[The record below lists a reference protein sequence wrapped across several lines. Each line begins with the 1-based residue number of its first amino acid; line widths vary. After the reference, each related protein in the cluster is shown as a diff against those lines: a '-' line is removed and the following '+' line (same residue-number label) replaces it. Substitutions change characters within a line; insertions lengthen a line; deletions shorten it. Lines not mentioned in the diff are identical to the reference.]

1 MPALSV
7 RAGAKNEN
15 GLLGIGIGAAYSALN
30 EGSRL
35 ADFPEMSVLK
45 EGKLLG
51 RHSFRAL
58 FIGKYVCIYRVV

>member
-1 MPALSV
+1 M
-7 RAGAKNEN
+7 
-15 GLLGIGIGAAYSALN
+15 GIGIGAAYSALN